1 MLNNATRKAVD
12 LGLQYVNNDACYP
25 SIIVTGQMMEAV
37 LSGRYDQDRLALLMS
52 QTGGCCRA
60 SNYIAFIRR
69 ALEKAGL
76 QHIPV
81 ISLNANGMEKN
92 GGFQTSMPLVVLA
105 FRGLMLGD
113 LLMRCLYRTRPYE
126 RVPGSAN
133 ALKEK
138 WTQIIS
144 DCFLSD
150 EPEYSY
156 KELCRGI
163 VKDFDEL
170 PLYEDL
176 HKPRVGIVGEI
187 LVKYMPLANNHLVET
202 LEKEGAEAVSCGRY

>member
-1 MLNNATRKAVD
+1 MAAMDMRKRRGVVPHPEPTEYHRSEFTKRMFDEGYTILAPAMSPIHFDLLVPAFRKYGYHLEMLNNATRKAVD

-113 LLMRCLYRTRPYE
+113 L
-126 RVPGSAN
+126 
-133 ALKEK
+133 
-138 WTQIIS
+138 
-144 DCFLSD
+144 
-150 EPEYSY
+150 
-156 KELCRGI
+156 
-163 VKDFDEL
+163 
-170 PLYEDL
+170 
-176 HKPRVGIVGEI
+176 
-187 LVKYMPLANNHLVET
+187 
-202 LEKEGAEAVSCGRY
+202 